1 MGKLYERDW
10 KYSCGRI
17 WTDTAIR
24 GMFSDISSEGKENIP
39 TDGAVIF
46 APNHCNT
53 LMDALVILQDHK
65 EATLFGARADIFR
78 KPFVNKLLRFL
89 RIVPLPRA
97 RDGSSEVLRNHQ
109 TMEEVVDC
117 LDHGMKYCMF
127 CEGTHRAMHSLLPLK
142 KGIARIALLANQRF
156 AGRKKVYI
164 VPTGIEYQD
173 YFRARTPVSIRYG
186 EAINVTDFVSSR
198 PGAKEGRLYRE
209 LLDLLRERISSLI
222 TCLPDDESYEG
233 RWSLAKIGNRESAIS
248 ADGNLITEAAG
259 FERERKAAMLSSWSF
274 SRGRKGLHI
283 LGKVLLGLIL
293 SPVILF
299 ATVAAAPMWLLST
312 WITRGLKDK
321 AFARTACFGVKFAM
335 TPLML
340 LIWALVFFI
349 FLPMPTALVAF
360 FLAILSHRVFYEALE
375 RGRVLLS
382 DIRLYFSHKDLK
394 NTYFRL
400 SEKAMTVSLT
410 NQTQQI

>member
-1 MGKLYERDW
+1 MRKLYERDW
-10 KYSCGRI
+10 KYSCGRL

-24 GMFSDISSEGKENIP
+24 GMFNHISSEGKENIP

-109 TMEEVVDC
+109 TMEVVVDC

-164 VPTGIEYQD
+164 VPTCIEYQD
-173 YFRARTPVSIRYG
+173 FFRARTPVSIRYG
-186 EAINVTDFVSSR
+186 KAIDVTEFVSSR
-198 PGAKEGRLYRE
+198 PETKEGRLYRE
-209 LLDLLRERISSLI
+209 LLDLLRKRISGLI

-233 RWSLAKIGNRESAIS
+233 RWSLAKIGSREAAIS
-248 ADGNLITEAAG
+248 ADGDLVTEAAG
-259 FERERKAAMLSSWSF
+259 FEQDRKAAMLSSWSF
-274 SRGRKGLHI
+274 SRRRKGFHI
-283 LGKVLLGLIL
+283 LGKILLGIVL

-299 ATVAAAPMWLLST
+299 AAVAAAPMWLLSN
-312 WITRGLKDK
+312 WIIRGLKDK

-340 LIWALVFFI
+340 LVWGLVFFI
-349 FLPMPTALVAF
+349 FLPPMAAAVAF

-382 DIRLYFSHKDLK
+382 DIRLYLSHDNLKD
-394 NTYFRL
+394 TYFRL
-400 SEKAMTVSLT
+400 SEKAMTVPQT
-410 NQTQQI
+410 NQTKSI